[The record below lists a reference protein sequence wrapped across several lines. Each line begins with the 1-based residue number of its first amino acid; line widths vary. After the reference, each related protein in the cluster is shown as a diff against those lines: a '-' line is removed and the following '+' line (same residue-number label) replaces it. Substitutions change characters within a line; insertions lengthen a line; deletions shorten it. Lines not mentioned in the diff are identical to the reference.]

1 MCFLFLPSRYNDTNL
16 KVIYVKFSCKF
27 KKKFHD
33 FSCLDRQ
40 KIRKMKKNSYAVDNV
55 LKVLILFIGFF
66 MTQITFSIYMSRITG
81 YTRMNDT
88 DRLLV

>member
-1 MCFLFLPSRYNDTNL
+1 MRKNL
-16 KVIYVKFSCKF
+16 
-27 KKKFHD
+27 
-33 FSCLDRQ
+33 
-40 KIRKMKKNSYAVDNV
+40 YAVDNV